1 MRHFSDDDE
10 HSEELL
16 DKSTELW
23 TGAAKKRQLAMQSLT
38 PGYSRRQADHANQS
52 FSAVMDQQLDNI
64 KEKLHS
70 QKSASKQKDFE
81 IENLKARITQLNQD
95 KQLLLSSIQRD
106 SHPHQQHE
114 RTINFEKT
122 QTDQQ
127 RSRAKKHNRSLAEE
141 SIKEACKERLEDLSK
156 EKLLELLRST
166 TEYRG
171 FVDYH
176 DSHELV
182 FLNELHES
190 SRRATPIDKKGN

>member
-1 MRHFSDDDE
+1 
-10 HSEELL
+10 
-16 DKSTELW
+16 
-23 TGAAKKRQLAMQSLT
+23 MQSLT
-38 PGYSRRQADHANQS
+38 PGYSRKQVDHANQS

-95 KQLLLSSIQRD
+95 KQLLLNSIQND
-106 SHPHQQHE
+106 PHPHHPHD

-127 RSRAKKHNRSLAEE
+127 RSRHKKHNKSLAEE
-141 SIKEACKERLEDLSK
+141 SIQEACKERLEDLSK
-156 EKLLELLRST
+156 GKLLELLRST
-166 TEYRG
+166 AEYRS

-176 DSHELV
+176 DSH
-182 FLNELHES
+182 
-190 SRRATPIDKKGN
+190 